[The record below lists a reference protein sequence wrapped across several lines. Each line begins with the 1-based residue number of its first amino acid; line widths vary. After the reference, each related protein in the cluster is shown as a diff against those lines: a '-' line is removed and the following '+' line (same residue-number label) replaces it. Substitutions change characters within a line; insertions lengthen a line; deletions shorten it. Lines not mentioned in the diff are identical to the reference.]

1 MIKSSTFLLYLRPK
15 PTYMLDIRNIVKQ
28 YSNHRALD
36 DVSLHVPKG
45 SIFGLL
51 GPNGAGKTSLIRIIN
66 QITAPDSGEIYF
78 DGELLNPKHIER
90 IGYLPEER
98 GLYKK
103 MKIGEQMIY
112 LAQLKGLEKQ
122 EAIRRIKYWFEKLN
136 MDTWYDKKVEDL
148 SKGMQQKVQFVATV
162 VHEPDLIILDE
173 PFSGFDPVN
182 AQIIQEEI
190 LELNKKGATII
201 YSTHRMESVEE
212 LCDNIALINKSH
224 KILDGAVKD
233 IKRSY
238 RNQTFTIEYEPKVS
252 NGLTLTHTDL
262 FEIVSENTTEE
273 QTEITIRIDA
283 SKSLNEILLYLIPQ
297 VEIHQIKE
305 IIPSM
310 HDIFINQVT
319 QSSTSNTANHE

>member
-1 MIKSSTFLLYLRPK
+1 
-15 PTYMLDIRNIVKQ
+15 MLDIRHIVKQ

-36 DVSLHVPKG
+36 DVSIYVPKG

-66 QITAPDSGEIYF
+66 QITAPDSGQIYF
-78 DGELLNPKHIER
+78 DGELLQPKHIER

-103 MKIGEQMIY
+103 MKIGEQMLY
-112 LAQLKGLEKQ
+112 LAQLKGLGKQ
-122 EAIRRIKYWFEKLN
+122 DAIHRIRYWFEKLH
-136 MDTWYDKKVEDL
+136 MEDWFEKKVEDL

-182 AQIIQEEI
+182 AQTIQEEI

-212 LCDNIALINKSH
+212 LCDNIALINKSR
-224 KILDGAVKD
+224 KILDGAVKE

-238 RNQTFTIEYEPKVS
+238 QNQTYVIEFKKKADTAYA
-252 NGLTLTHTDL
+252 LLDTAL
-262 FEIVSENTTEE
+262 FELISETDHAEE
-273 QTEITIRIDA
+273 SEIKIRIDA
-283 SKSLNEILLYLIPQ
+283 TKSLNEILLYLIPQ
-297 VEIHQIKE
+297 IDIHQIRE

-310 HDIFINQVT
+310 HDIFIDQVRK
-319 QSSTSNTANHE
+319 SSAPLATNHE